1 MKELNINYKKVYT
14 MKRIKLSI
22 FSSLAIV
29 ASLISASCSSDVETV
44 AEESAV
50 ETTDDGTALEEEVT
64 TSPLITVTINNPS
77 SNTVTYSRS
86 ESEIQTS
93 DEKKVKDVKFYIF
106 REIDDEFYYYG
117 NPEFKYTADSDNS
130 TYTYTY
136 SIYNDIYLLGET
148 IQVLLVANDSVNLSD
163 TENKIIKDETSLDE
177 FKKALA
183 SASVSSGDNVDVLV
197 GDFPSGSSVTGFP
210 MSATAT
216 VTDSDDDDEDE
227 SAFEVTL
234 DGVELE
240 ATLVRTMARVDIR
253 NYVTNLTITDV
264 NVGNTP
270 NKSFLFAQGDETY
283 DEPTTSDDSSFE
295 YVTLKALS
303 AYYNSLEAFIIT
315 NTSFV
320 STDATY
326 GYTTL
331 QQVLY
336 MYEQSCT
343 GTYPTVYISFA
354 IDDTDY
360 TGTVEV
366 AFKEIDVIR
375 NHRYIIRLGKED
387 GDDDSTTTISTTT
400 SATLTFSVE
409 VVDWEEGSTV
419 EEVLTFDDSTTS
431 DEE

>member
-1 MKELNINYKKVYT
+1 

-22 FSSLAIV
+22 FSSLALV

-86 ESEIQTS
+86 EIQTS
-93 DEKKVKDVKFYIF
+93 DEKDVKDVKFYIF

-117 NPEFKYTADSDNS
+117 NPKFTYTADSDNS

-136 SIYNDIYLLGET
+136 SIYDDIYLLGET

-163 TENKIIKDETSLDE
+163 TENKIIKDETSIDD
-177 FKKALA
+177 FKKSLA

-216 VTDSDDDDEDE
+216 VTDSDDDEDE

-240 ATLVRTMARVDIR
+240 ATLIRTMARVDIR

-264 NVGNTP
+264 TVGNTP

-320 STDATY
+320 STDETY
-326 GYTTL
+326 GYTDM

-366 AFKEIDVIR
+366 SFGKEGIDVIR
-375 NHRYIIRLGKED
+375 NYRYIIRLGKED

-409 VVDWEEGSTV
+409 VVDWEERITV

-431 DEE
+431 DSTTSDEE